1 MVMNMILVNMKKLFV
16 MTIMNVLMIIAVLSM
31 VVCTLIILTSV
42 LPQIIATTQNVTQ
55 AKDVSSLIPLTD
67 AMIPTNV
74 MNSPVTQ
81 MSDVHTAKLSVMIT
95 MLALTT
101 LAIVTLDV
109 FIRTLKILMKISVL
123 NSIAIKTPV
132 SIIPM

>member
-1 MVMNMILVNMKKLFV
+1 
-16 MTIMNVLMIIAVLSM
+16 MNVLMIIAVLSM

-42 LPQIIATTQNVTQ
+42 LPQIIATTQNVIQ

-81 MSDVHTAKLSVMIT
+81 MLDVHTAKLSVMIT

-123 NSIAIKTPV
+123 NSIAIKIPA

>member
-1 MVMNMILVNMKKLFV
+1 MILVNTKKLPV
-16 MTIMNVLMIIAVLSM
+16 MTIMNALMILVVLSLD
-31 VVCTLIILTSV
+31 VFTLIILTSV